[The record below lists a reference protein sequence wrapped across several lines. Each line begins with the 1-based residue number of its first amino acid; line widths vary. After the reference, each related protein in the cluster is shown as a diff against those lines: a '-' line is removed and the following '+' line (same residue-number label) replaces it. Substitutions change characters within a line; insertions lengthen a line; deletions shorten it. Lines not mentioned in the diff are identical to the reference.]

1 MILRLLFKHMKG
13 SSIWKWSC

>member
-1 MILRLLFKHMKG
+1 MKG